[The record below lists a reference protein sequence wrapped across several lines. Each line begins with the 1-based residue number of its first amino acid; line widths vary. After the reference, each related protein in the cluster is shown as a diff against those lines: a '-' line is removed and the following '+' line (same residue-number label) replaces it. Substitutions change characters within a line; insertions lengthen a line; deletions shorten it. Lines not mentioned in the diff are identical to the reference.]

1 VNASVP
7 EPLIVLDKALQTY
20 RKIVDQPKTFG
31 LAYPL
36 FYSATR
42 CNVDGQ
48 FVRALAAF
56 DEALALGL
64 DHADLHHNRGSAL
77 FNLGHHAQGL
87 ASLER
92 ALQMADASNAAT
104 IFNTHGFMLQH
115 MARWQEAKQS
125 YLHALQHDPYN
136 TLAQLNLG
144 LVCLT
149 LGEWETGW
157 KGYEARW
164 SGAREATSGQYIR
177 PDCHLAYWTGQPVQ
191 PGDALLVFAEQG
203 FGDTLMCC
211 RYLLLAAGHF
221 SRVSLVCPPSLISL
235 LRHSLGPTVEVLGSV
250 VKNHSVW
257 QWHTSL
263 MSLPLAFQ
271 TRVHSVPNQ
280 VPYLK
285 AAPEKAARWGEK
297 LRQHIP
303 QKVFKVG
310 VAWAGAPGLAIDAK
324 RSMALEQLAPLFAM
338 QGVKWVSLQK
348 SQLASA
354 ALLDF
359 SAEITDFDETAALI
373 SQLDLVITVDTA
385 VVHLA
390 GAMGKPVWLLNRFET
405 EWRWLLDRTDS
416 PWYPTVRI
424 FRQAQPDVWTDVI
437 IQVQQALGQL
447 LGQSFPS

>member
-1 VNASVP
+1 VL
-7 EPLIVLDKALQTY
+7 EPSIVLDKALQTY

-36 FYSATR
+36 FYSATQ
-42 CNVDGQ
+42 CNVEGQ
-48 FVRALAAF
+48 FAGALAAF

-64 DHADLHHNRGSAL
+64 DLADLHHNRGSAL
-77 FNLGHHAQGL
+77 FNLGRHAEGL
-87 ASLER
+87 ASLQR
-92 ALQMADASNAAT
+92 ALQMAEARNAAT

-125 YLHALQHDPYN
+125 YLQALQHDPHN
-136 TLAQLNLG
+136 PLAQLNLG

-164 SGAREATSGQYIR
+164 SGAREASSGHYMP
-177 PDCHLAYWTGQPVQ
+177 PDCHLPHWTGQPVP
-191 PGDALLVFAEQG
+191 PGDSLLVFAEQG
-203 FGDTLMCC
+203 FGDTLMFC

-235 LRHSLGPTVEVLGSV
+235 LQHSLGPTVEVLDSAET
-250 VKNHSVW
+250 NHSLW

-271 TRVHSVPNQ
+271 TRVNSVPNR
-280 VPYLK
+280 VPYLN
-285 AAPEKAARWGEK
+285 AAPEKAARWGEI
-297 LRQHIP
+297 LRQRIP

-310 VAWAGAPGLAIDAK
+310 VAWAGAPGLAMDAK
-324 RSMALEQLAPLFAM
+324 RSMALEQLAPLFSM
-338 QGVKWVSLQK
+338 QEVRWVSLQK
-348 SQLASA
+348 SHPSST

-359 SAEITDFDETAALI
+359 TTELTDFDETAALV
-373 SQLDLVITVDTA
+373 SQLDLVIAVDTA

-416 PWYPTVRI
+416 PWYPTMRI
-424 FRQAQPDVWTDVI
+424 FRQAQPDVWADVVSE
-437 IQVQQALGQL
+437 VQQALAQI
-447 LGQSFPS
+447 QRRSFSA